1 MKGRGRN
8 ELCHCGTGK
17 KYKHCCLSLDEEAD
31 SRHQLARSART
42 LANKN
47 MALLEATEDIFNLS
61 RSWSAAKN
69 GMSDARISAFY
80 RFVASLWPQGTET
93 EIILPKPDDG
103 LRALYLGEN
112 EPELMLENVFRF
124 SLYADEILLVNP
136 FPNPD
141 TLAEEYN
148 PIVHPGEWRIQT
160 LRTVYQLKMLMP
172 WVKSGLVILIPDPG
186 ELDRQLRMKTW
197 DLAAERLKGFPV
209 TPADI
214 EPSMIRNRARR
225 AFLLG
230 PRSYYERIVR
240 TTSPELS
247 EAEVEEVLDEI
258 ERDRL
263 EDPLLPNGTLDRM
276 PEQMMVANM
285 GTNLET
291 GMYICQATG
300 AFPYTNVKY
309 RWDEIL
315 RANES
320 LDATAKVWSPLTHA
334 FQQLKF
340 KFLNNVDSQFACA
353 IREEGR
359 LESFRSY
366 LRKLWRTVGGQ
377 PDVSKSEAVA
387 RDFRDELSQA
397 YAQAQ
402 AEWDAIDR
410 ELLKWAVPTLG
421 TAAVA
426 TGLFSPLIGS
436 GLAVAGVG
444 ELVQS
449 HLKRREFRKKV
460 PMSVFIDLDK
470 K

>member
-1 MKGRGRN
+1 
-8 ELCHCGTGK
+8 
-17 KYKHCCLSLDEEAD
+17 
-31 SRHQLARSART
+31 
-42 LANKN
+42 
-47 MALLEATEDIFNLS
+47 
-61 RSWSAAKN
+61 
-69 GMSDARISAFY
+69 
-80 RFVASLWPQGTET
+80 
-93 EIILPKPDDG
+93 
-103 LRALYLGEN
+103 
-112 EPELMLENVFRF
+112 
-124 SLYADEILLVNP
+124 
-136 FPNPD
+136 
-141 TLAEEYN
+141 
-148 PIVHPGEWRIQT
+148 
-160 LRTVYQLKMLMP
+160 MLMP